1 MTTIGE
7 TGRTARRSGRQALAL
22 LAAAGVLSGATAADA
37 EAQTCGDVGLE
48 LLSRTPAGLAGNGL
62 SGVFG
67 LGISA
72 DGESVAFSSMA
83 TDLGPPDAGASPDV
97 YVQRLDGRG
106 PLVLASAAPDGTSG
120 DAPSTRPSLS
130 GDGSRV
136 AFLSAATNLDPRAG
150 GRLPRAFVADLAAGE
165 VRAVS
170 TTAGDEPADGPTSAV
185 AISADGRTVAF
196 ISTATNLSADDADTD
211 PDVFVKDL
219 DSGQITLAS
228 MRADGDKPPVGLFG
242 VASVSLSADGSR
254 VGFST
259 DAALDDADDNGR
271 ADVYVKDL
279 ATGAITLASSTADGV
294 VGDGASTTPTLTAA
308 GDAVVFSTFAA
319 DFDERDASS
328 DQDVYV
334 KDLASGALQLASTT
348 ADGEKTDAGASQ
360 PAISGDG
367 AVVSFVSRSTNLG
380 APPSERPQLQVYAK
394 LLTTGHVTLIS
405 AAPDGTPGDATSLLS
420 ALSGDG
426 SHAAF
431 SSTSTNLCPGDDN
444 RVSDVYLAHPFGL
457 GGRGSAPDDADPPQ
471 PDEGLAPDATA
482 AASTSVGRHGR
493 RGGRGPGGRAAR
505 T

>member
-1 MTTIGE
+1 MTAIGE
-7 TGRTARRSGRQALAL
+7 TGRAARRSGRQALAL

-37 EAQTCGDVGLE
+37 EGQACADAGLE
-48 LLSRTPAGLAGNGL
+48 LLSTTAAGVAGNGL

-83 TDLGPPDAGASPDV
+83 TDLGPPDAGASPDI
-97 YVQRLDGRG
+97 YVQRLDGGG
-106 PLVLASAAPDGTSG
+106 PVVLASAAPDGTSG

-136 AFLSAATNLDPRAG
+136 AFLSAATNLDPRVG

-185 AISADGRTVAF
+185 AISADGRNVAF
-196 ISTATNLSADDADTD
+196 VSTATNLSADDGDAD

-219 DSGQITLAS
+219 DSGRITLAS
-228 MRADGDKPPVGLFG
+228 VRADGDKPRVGWFG
-242 VASVSLSADGSR
+242 VAAVSLSADGSR
-254 VGFST
+254 VAFSS

-279 ATGAITLASSTADGV
+279 VEGDITLASSTADGV
-294 VGDGASTTPTLTAA
+294 VGDAASTTPTLTGA

-319 DFDERDASS
+319 NFDERDASS
-328 DQDVYV
+328 DPDVYV
-334 KDLASGALQLASTT
+334 KDLSSGALQLASTT
-348 ADGEKTDAGASQ
+348 ADGEKADAGASQ

-367 AVVSFVSRSTNLG
+367 VVVSFVSRSTNLG
-380 APPSERPQLQVYAK
+380 AATTEPPRLQVYAK
-394 LLTTGHVTLIS
+394 LLTTGQVTLIS

-426 SHAAF
+426 SRAAF
-431 SSTSTNLCPGDDN
+431 SSASTNLCPTDDN

-457 GGRGSAPDDADPPQ
+457 GGSASPPGDAKPPWR
-471 PDEGLAPDATA
+471 DEGLVSDATA
-482 AASTSVGRHGR
+482 AA
-493 RGGRGPGGRAAR
+493 
-505 T
+505 